1 MEQVEDTGK
10 LRQKHEDKERLSPS
24 LFNSPGQSN
33 TTSGNSSDSSGHA
46 GGSSN
51 NSSDEIETKKST
63 DSGGSGGECSSSSSS
78 NKDTSS
84 TSSNRSSRRSRRRV
98 RGHEA
103 EIGHDAYSKMPR
115 PTLEKKHPRWDCKRE
130 GCTGKLTLIGRVETH
145 FVDLENAKAR
155 ARQKR
160 KEYPATHLHGSLLS
174 CNRCGDRP
182 KHGSRHATWQRLCE
196 ICGEPYAMN
205 GFWRKHGGCNKKKLE
220 SALELRAPLHKKKLR
235 SSHWNAKSISSLD
248 VTLAAEK
255 KFLILA
261 YKNMIQSATCDI
273 SDDVI
278 DKFEGT
284 CVFVVSFIHT
294 TSSNT
299 NTHTHTHTTYSGTYE
314 TYTKEEYRS
323 SVKKEQNDDETASIV
338 SSTYSNT
345 SDLISIANSPIHKT
359 TTKTTEVF
367 LVKHEQQQK
376 QRTKKSTKIRRR
388 ARNRVQLEPGEIP
401 TTHPLMACKREGCAG
416 NMTLLGDVKNHAET
430 LEECQERAKLKFKLY
445 PQTFFHGSSMT
456 CMECGDRPRVGTW
469 MLECNFSVCK
479 TFL

>member
-1 MEQVEDTGK
+1 
-10 LRQKHEDKERLSPS
+10 
-24 LFNSPGQSN
+24 
-33 TTSGNSSDSSGHA
+33 
-46 GGSSN
+46 
-51 NSSDEIETKKST
+51 
-63 DSGGSGGECSSSSSS
+63 
-78 NKDTSS
+78 
-84 TSSNRSSRRSRRRV
+84 
-98 RGHEA
+98 
-103 EIGHDAYSKMPR
+103 
-115 PTLEKKHPRWDCKRE
+115 
-130 GCTGKLTLIGRVETH
+130 
-145 FVDLENAKAR
+145 
-155 ARQKR
+155 
-160 KEYPATHLHGSLLS
+160 
-174 CNRCGDRP
+174 
-182 KHGSRHATWQRLCE
+182 
-196 ICGEPYAMN
+196 
-205 GFWRKHGGCNKKKLE
+205 
-220 SALELRAPLHKKKLR
+220 
-235 SSHWNAKSISSLD
+235 LD

-261 YKNMIQSATCDI
+261 YKNMVQSTTCDI

-278 DKFEGT
+278 DKFE
-284 CVFVVSFIHT
+284 
-294 TSSNT
+294 
-299 NTHTHTHTTYSGTYE
+299 GTYE

-456 CMECGDRPRVGTW
+456 CMECGDRPRVGTHGRNASW
-469 MLECNFSVCK
+469 QRLCRICGEAYAMNGFWRSTFVFVVSLTHHTHTHTQRTQVMEDITIK
-479 TFL
+479 TLHPHFTCVPQFTRVISERSGNMKRSNR